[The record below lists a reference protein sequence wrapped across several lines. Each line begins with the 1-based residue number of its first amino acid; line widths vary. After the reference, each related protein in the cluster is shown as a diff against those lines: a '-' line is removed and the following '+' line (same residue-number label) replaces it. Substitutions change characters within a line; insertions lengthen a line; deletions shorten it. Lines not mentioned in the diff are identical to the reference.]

1 MGPRAAFFDLDR
13 TLLDVNSGSL
23 WLRHEWDAGNLGAR
37 DVAWGAWVLFR
48 YSLGVGEG
56 MEDAFKE
63 AVKTLAGKSEAVL
76 EQRSRDWFDAKVR
89 HRLRPGAKDALAK
102 HRARG
107 DRLVLATTSSPY
119 AARSAI
125 ESFGLDAYVCTW
137 FEVVDG
143 KFTGAVSSPAWG
155 PEKAARVAEF
165 AEREGIDLSTASF
178 YTDSVT
184 DLALLE
190 RVGEPVCVHPD
201 RKLAK
206 VAAARGWPVVDWGSA
221 SP

>member
-1 MGPRAAFFDLDR
+1 MASRAAFFDLDR
-13 TLLDVNSGSL
+13 TLIDVNSGSL
-23 WLRHEWDAGNLGAR
+23 WLRHEWDEGNLGVR
-37 DVAWGAWVLFR
+37 DFAWGAWVLFR

-56 MEDAFKE
+56 MEDAFKD
-63 AVKTLAGKSEAVL
+63 AVRTLAGKSEEVL
-76 EQRSRDWFDAKVR
+76 AARSQAWFDAQVR
-89 HRLRPGAKDALAK
+89 ARLRPGAKDALAR
-102 HRARG
+102 HRERG

-125 ESFGLDAYVCTW
+125 EAFGLDAFVSTE

-143 KFTGAVSSPAWG
+143 LFTGAVSSPAWG

-165 AEREGIDLSTASF
+165 AAREGIDLAAATF
-178 YTDSVT
+178 YTDSMT

-206 VAAARGWPVVDWGSA
+206 VAAARGWPIVDWGTA